1 MASIGR
7 VRVGNPEESVAAT
20 AVVLRFGVRLEHG
33 RRKTTDRWPPPV
45 SETMKGEAGAAL
57 PGPDHACGKEQLGP
71 TDQTS
76 GSSGQKASRPDGSPG
91 RKGEGEGFLSLFLF

>member
-7 VRVGNPEESVAAT
+7 VRVGNPEEYVAAT

-45 SETMKGEAGAAL
+45 SETMKGEARLPRLWAGLGCWTGTPRRAAALLIGPRGAAQA
-57 PGPDHACGKEQLGP
+57 PARE
-71 TDQTS
+71 
-76 GSSGQKASRPDGSPG
+76 SRPSGH
-91 RKGEGEGFLSLFLF
+91 RAVREER